1 MISRLHSLARLMFVL
16 VAVALVLGGSGVA
29 AVSAADGAGQGE
41 YSYAIVAAKK
51 TLQDSDWKKVV
62 DTLQNKHSAK
72 IFTYDKEIVGHEHQG
87 LKGLQKALA
96 TMHPDFVCFVARIDE
111 LAQNAKVQAQ
121 GRTRDGRTVELQIPL
136 CSVYYHEAGVLMRT
150 LDDDPY
156 DDARWTV
163 LTGATPEDAMRVI
176 SAKPLTVSRGLSH
189 VGAGWMDE
197 MEAGASFSEGEQGRK
212 WTKMPGKENKEVE
225 GPKDTTEQ
233 YVKALNSNK
242 VDMVSSSG
250 HATEDDWQM
259 GYSYKNGQI
268 VIASLIKRM
277 PEPVQKKYQ
286 ELLADPRY
294 GDVVS
299 KLFGV
304 DTSGNVHAITTNN
317 PKIYYAVGNCL
328 IGHVNGEDCMLLG
341 WIHHGAV
348 QFFGHVGV
356 QTNSCYAWGIVE
368 YFLSL
373 QGRFTFAEAVW
384 LNQQALYWEVSRM
397 NDQEKQQKYICCRN
411 FRPLQIGPRL
421 LWETVVLYGD
431 PVWEARLKPTREPL
445 YDQKM
450 DIKKLPNGSEEITFT
465 VTMRREASPSRPA
478 AFLLAPAKIS
488 DLKVKEGP
496 ENLVVADNFALVPF
510 WKSGDPAPPVG
521 KEFKAVV
528 TVKRA
533 PLRK

>member
-1 MISRLHSLARLMFVL
+1 MISRLLSLTQLMFVL
-16 VAVALVLGGSGVA
+16 VAVVLVFGGPGVA
-29 AVSAADGAGQGE
+29 AVSAADGGE
-41 YSYAIVAAKK
+41 YSYAIVVEKK
-51 TLQDSDWKKVV
+51 TLQDSGWKKVV
-62 DTLQNKHSAK
+62 NTLRNKHSAK
-72 IFTYDKEIVGHEHQG
+72 IFTYDKGLVGNQHEG
-87 LKGLQKALA
+87 LKGLKKGLA
-96 TMHPDFVCFVARIDE
+96 TMQPDFVCFVARPDE
-111 LAQNAKVQAQ
+111 LAQNAKVKAQ
-121 GRTRDGRTVELQIPL
+121 GRTPDGRTVDLQIPL

-163 LTGATPEDAMRVI
+163 LTGAVPEDALRVI
-176 SAKPLTVSRGLSH
+176 SAKPLTVRRSLSH
-189 VGAGWMDE
+189 VGTGWIDE
-197 MEAGASFSEGEQGRK
+197 FEAGASFSECKQGLKR
-212 WTKMPGKENKEVE
+212 TKMPGKESKEVE

-242 VDMVSSSG
+242 VDIVSSSG
-250 HATEDDWQM
+250 HATERDWQM

-277 PEPVQKKYQ
+277 SEPVQKNYQ
-286 ELLADPRY
+286 AILANPQY
-294 GDVVS
+294 GKTVS

-304 DTSGNVHAITTNN
+304 DTSDNVHAITTNN

-356 QTNSCYAWGIVE
+356 QTRSCYAWGITE
-368 YFLSL
+368 YFLRL

-384 LNQQALYWEVSRM
+384 LNQQALRWEVMQM
-397 NDQEKQQKYICCRN
+397 NDQDKKRKYICCRN
-411 FRPLQIGPRL
+411 DQPMPVRGRL
-421 LWETVVLYGD
+421 LWEMVVLYGD

-450 DIKKLPNGSEEITFT
+450 DIKKLPNGQEEITFT
-465 VTMRREASPSRPA
+465 VTMRREAAPSRPA
-478 AFLLAPAKIS
+478 AFLLEQAKIS
-488 DLKVKEGP
+488 DVKVKEGP
-496 ENLVVADNFALVPF
+496 ENLVVADNFALIPF
-510 WKSGDPAPPVG
+510 WKSGDPKLPVG